1 MSAFWV
7 RGRVE
12 PMLSVSGISKSFLG
26 RTVVDDVSFDVGAG
40 EIVAFLGPNG
50 AGKTTTMRMIAGILE
65 PDSGTIL
72 CGDYDM
78 WEHRLKAQSLLGYL
92 PEGAPLYGE
101 MTALSY
107 LGFMCETRAITKA
120 RSRDVIAMAVA
131 RTSLEDVLQRPI
143 ETLSKGFKRR
153 VALAGAILHDPPI
166 LILDEPTDGLD
177 PNQKRAARALIR
189 SLSPGRA
196 ILISTHVLEE
206 VSAMCSRAIV
216 VAKGTI
222 VADQTPAELA
232 LRTPSGS
239 LEDAFQALSEPWTYQ
254 AENPL

>member
-1 MSAFWV
+1 MTAL
-7 RGRVE
+7 
-12 PMLSVSGISKSFLG
+12 LSVANLTKSFMG
-26 RTVVDDVSFDVGAG
+26 RTVVDDVSFDVQPG

-50 AGKTTTMRMIAGILE
+50 AGKTTSMRMIAGILE

-72 CGDYDM
+72 CGEQDM
-78 WEHRLKAQSLLGYL
+78 WADRTAAQSLIGYL

-107 LGFMCETRAITKA
+107 LGFMCETRSIAKNHRA
-120 RSRDVIAMAVA
+120 GVIADAVA
-131 RTSLEDVLQRPI
+131 RTSLEEVLQRPI
-143 ETLSKGFKRR
+143 ETLSKGFRRR

-189 SLSPGRA
+189 TLSAGRA

-206 VSAMCSRAIV
+206 VAAVCTRALV
-216 VAKGTI
+216 VTKGAI
-222 VADQTPAELA
+222 VADETPAKLA
-232 LRTPSGS
+232 ARTPSGT
-239 LEDAFQALSEPWTYQ
+239 LEDAFQALSEPH
-254 AENPL
+254 AFAAMHPL

>member
-1 MSAFWV
+1 
-7 RGRVE
+7 
-12 PMLSVSGISKSFLG
+12 MLEVSGLTKSFLG
-26 RTVVDDVSFDVGAG
+26 RTVVEDVSFHVGAG

-50 AGKTTTMRMIAGILE
+50 AGKTTSMRMIAGILE
-65 PDSGTIL
+65 PDSGTVL

-78 WEHRLKAQSLLGYL
+78 WRDRLSAQSLLGYL

-101 MTALSY
+101 MTTLAY

-120 RSRDVIAMAVA
+120 QRTEAIATAVA
-131 RTSLEDVLQRPI
+131 RTSLEEVLQRPI
-143 ETLSKGFKRR
+143 ETLSKGFRRR

-189 SLSPGRA
+189 SLSQGRA

-206 VSAMCSRAIV
+206 VAALCTRAVV
-216 VAKGTI
+216 VARGRI
-222 VADQTPAELA
+222 IADQTPMELA
-232 LRTPSGS
+232 QTTPSGT
-239 LEDAFQALSEPWTYQ
+239 LEDAFQALSEPEAYQ
-254 AENPL
+254 AEHPA

>member
-1 MSAFWV
+1 
-7 RGRVE
+7 
-12 PMLSVSGISKSFLG
+12 MLSVRGVSKSFLG
-26 RTVVDDVSFDVGAG
+26 RTVVDDVSFDVAAG

-72 CGDYDM
+72 CGEHDM
-78 WEHRLKAQSLLGYL
+78 WADRLKAQSLLGYL

-120 RSRDVIAMAVA
+120 QRTAAIAAAVA

-143 ETLSKGFKRR
+143 ETLSKGFRRR

-189 SLSPGRA
+189 TFSPGRA

-206 VSAMCSRAIV
+206 VSAVCTRAVV
-216 VAKGTI
+216 VAKGNI
-222 VADQTPAELA
+222 VADQTPTELA
-232 LRTPSGS
+232 ATTPSGT
-239 LEDAFQALSEPWTYQ
+239 LEDAFQALSEPEAYH
-254 AENPL
+254 AEHPA

>member
-1 MSAFWV
+1 
-7 RGRVE
+7 
-12 PMLSVSGISKSFLG
+12 MLSLSGVTKSFLG
-26 RTVVDDVSFDVGAG
+26 RTAVDDVTFRVGAG
-40 EIVAFLGPNG
+40 EVVAFLGPNG

-65 PDSGTIL
+65 PDNGTIT
-72 CGDYDM
+72 CGDYEM
-78 WEHRLKAQSLLGYL
+78 WTHRLKAQSLIGYL

-120 RSRDVIAMAVA
+120 QRADVIALAVS
-131 RTSLEDVLQRPI
+131 RTSLAEVLQRPI
-143 ETLSKGFKRR
+143 ETLSKGFRRR

-177 PNQKRAARALIR
+177 PNQKRAARALIA

-206 VSAMCSRAIV
+206 VSAVCTRAVV
-216 VAKGTI
+216 VARGQI
-222 VADQTPAELA
+222 VADETPAELA
-232 LRTPSGS
+232 MRTPSGR
-239 LEDAFQALSEPWTYQ
+239 LEDAFTALTEPETFF
-254 AENPL
+254 AGHVA

>member
-1 MSAFWV
+1 
-7 RGRVE
+7 
-12 PMLSVSGISKSFLG
+12 MLHVSGVTKSFLG

-65 PDSGTIL
+65 PDSGTIQ
-72 CGDYDM
+72 CGGHDM
-78 WEHRLKAQSLLGYL
+78 WADRIKAQSLLGYL

-101 MTALSY
+101 MTALAY

-120 RSRDVIAMAVA
+120 QRTDVIASAVA

-143 ETLSKGFKRR
+143 ETLSKGFRRR

-177 PNQKRAARALIR
+177 PNQKRAARALII

-206 VSAMCSRAIV
+206 VSAVCSRAIV
-216 VAKGTI
+216 VAKGRI

-232 LRTPSGS
+232 QCTPSGT
-239 LEDAFQALSEPWTYQ
+239 LEDAFQALSEPHAYQ
-254 AENPL
+254 LEHPA